1 METQQQTNR
10 ATKEEARKRGLRVAA
25 KLAAVGVIAAACA
38 ASAGAAMADEKGAKA
53 TSAEQVKDL
62 VTVRAQS
69 GGCGC
74 APCWGPPAPPAMP
87 SSAEEPP
94 REGAPSARSS
104 NAEVRADV

>member
-1 METQQQTNR
+1 METQTEKQPIP
-10 ATKEEARKRGLRVAA
+10 KEEARRRGLRIAA
-25 KLAAVGVIAAACA
+25 KLAAAGVIAAACA

-87 SSAEEPP
+87 
-94 REGAPSARSS
+94 